1 MTDTIWRRT
10 DHWVGS
16 QIEDAYVMLDIDGG
30 KYVSL
35 NTTAAE
41 VWSALESPRS
51 ADQIV
56 ETLTARFEVPADRCL
71 MSVKRLLEDFSVR
84 GLIQSNA

>member
-1 MTDTIWRRT
+1 MTEQLWHRT

-35 NTTAAE
+35 NTTATE
-41 VWSALESPRS
+41 VWNALQAPCSTG
-51 ADQIV
+51 QIV
-56 ETLTARFEVPADRCL
+56 ETLTSLFAVPADACL
-71 MSVKRLLEDFSVR
+71 DSVTRLLADFEAR
-84 GLIQSNA
+84 GMIHRVT